1 MSVAGWV
8 EIHVRSDVD
17 SAAGQWA
24 WGRGLR
30 IECSNRS
37 SWIEIERRGDRQY
50 SWFEI
55 GCGIDIGHGN
65 FFARNGDIQFLNAE
79 SFVHELDRFRLDR
92 SLTPQLD
99 GSFGI
104 FLILWRP
111 GAKDDVMLSFAIG
124 DAYCGGPVA
133 TEFNLTGSFALP
145 PDTLDTLAAAFRC
158 TLVDALPG

>member
-1 MSVAGWV
+1 MD
-8 EIHVRSDVD
+8 E
-17 SAAGQWA
+17 
-24 WGRGLR
+24 GRGLR
-30 IECSNRS
+30 IECSSRN

-79 SFVHELDRFRLDR
+79 SFIGQLDRFIEDR

-111 GAKDDVMLSFAIG
+111 GASEEVMLSFAIG

-145 PDTLDTLAAAFRC
+145 QDGLNALAEQFRA
-158 TLVDALPG
+158 TLVGTLPS